1 MLFNSYIFIFAF
13 LPICIIGYFLLNKFE
28 KYETALG
35 FLLVLSFVFYGYNN
49 PYYLAIIVFSILIN
63 YGCYLCINK
72 FFEKE
77 KTRAAKAITV
87 AGVLINLG
95 VLIYFKYMDF
105 FISNIN
111 SVFKSDF
118 NLLHIALPLGI
129 SFFTFQQISFIV
141 DTYHKETGK
150 VGILHYATFVAFFPQ
165 LIAGPI
171 VSHDEILPQF
181 EDKSRK
187 AVNLENLTRG
197 FYLFVLGLSKKVLI
211 ANRFSSAITYC
222 YTTIDNMNTVSA
234 FIVMI
239 SYTIQIYF
247 DFSGY
252 CDMAVGIGKMLN
264 IDIPINFNS
273 PYKAFTIKEFWD
285 RWHITLT
292 RFFTKYIYIPLGGSR
307 KGKVRTYINILIVF
321 LASGFWHGADWKFVI
336 WGMMHGIAMVV
347 YRLFKKFFDRI
358 HPAVNWLIT
367 FLYVNIAWIFFRAPS
382 IEYARRVIKHLFSFE
397 FAGFDATIAKT
408 YEIAEL
414 KKVVSVLH
422 LNNIVPY
429 FIMNGFM
436 VVAFWLMV
444 AGDNAIDR
452 TNKFKPTVIKG
463 ITTVFLLAWSVCSLA
478 GMQEFLY
485 FNF

>member
-13 LPICIIGYFLLNKFE
+13 LPVCVIGYFLLNRFK
-28 KYETALG
+28 KYQAALG
-35 FLLVLSFVFYGYNN
+35 FLLVLSLIFYGYNN
-49 PYYLAIIVFSILIN
+49 PYYLAIIVASILIN

-72 FFEKE
+72 QFDKGKFNK
-77 KTRAAKAITV
+77 AKVITTV
-87 AGVLINLG
+87 GVLINLG
-95 VLIYFKYMDF
+95 ILIYFKYMDF
-105 FISNIN
+105 FIRNIN

-141 DTYHKETGK
+141 DTYRRETGK
-150 VGILHYATFVAFFPQ
+150 VGLLNYAAFVAFFPQ

-181 EDKSRK
+181 ADEGKKS
-187 AVNLENLTRG
+187 VNIENLTKG
-197 FYLFVLGLSKKVLI
+197 FYLFTLGLAKKVLI
-211 ANRFSSAITYC
+211 ANNFSSAIAYC
-222 YTTIDNMNTVSA
+222 YTTIDRMNTVSA

-307 KGKVRTYINILIVF
+307 KGTVRTYINIFIVF
-321 LASGFWHGADWKFVI
+321 LASGFWHGADWKYVI
-336 WGMMHGIAMVV
+336 WGVMHGIAMII
-347 YRLFKKFFDRI
+347 YRIFKKFFDRV
-358 HPAVNWLIT
+358 HPAVNWIIT

-382 IEYARRVIKHLFSFE
+382 IEKALIVVKHLFSFE
-397 FAGFDATIAKT
+397 FNGFDATIAQT
-408 YEIAEL
+408 FEISEL
-414 KKVVSVLH
+414 KKVASILH
-422 LNNIVPY
+422 LNSIIPY
-429 FIMNGFM
+429 FIMNGFI

-452 TNKFKPTVIKG
+452 TEKFKPTFIKAA
-463 ITTVFLLAWSVCSLA
+463 TTIFLLVWSVCSLA